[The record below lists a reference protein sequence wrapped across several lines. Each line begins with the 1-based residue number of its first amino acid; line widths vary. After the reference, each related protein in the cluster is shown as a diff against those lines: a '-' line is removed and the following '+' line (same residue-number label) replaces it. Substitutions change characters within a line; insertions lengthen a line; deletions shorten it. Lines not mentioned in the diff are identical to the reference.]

1 MPIPQPEPTH
11 IALPVTFISL
21 LLTSFLTTMMASPT
35 DKGLSSVTKA
45 TYVFVLIL
53 TLTTATAKML
63 LRSNMKDELQDA
75 DDDSGESD
83 DSQYEPFTVL
93 PIVVQM
99 PVQRDDV
106 SLLEPA
112 LSERAKRRKLQKQMI
127 FERADREEEKR
138 LRGMLKEQVKQRN
151 NELLGKRKEA
161 VVEVLEEEP

>member
-1 MPIPQPEPTH
+1 MPIPQPELTH

-35 DKGLSSVTKA
+35 DKGLSSVIKA

-53 TLTTATAKML
+53 ALTTATAKML

-112 LSERAKRRKLQKQMI
+112 LSERAKRRKLQKQKI
-127 FERADREEEKR
+127 YERADGEEKK
-138 LRGMLKEQVKQRN
+138 LDGMLKEQVKQRN
-151 NELLGKRKEA
+151 NELLGKKKEVA
-161 VVEVLEEEP
+161 VKTLEDEA

>member
-1 MPIPQPEPTH
+1 MPIPQPELTH

-35 DKGLSSVTKA
+35 DKGLSSVIKA

-53 TLTTATAKML
+53 ALTTATAKML

-75 DDDSGESD
+75 DDSGESD

-112 LSERAKRRKLQKQMI
+112 LSERAKRRKLQKQKI
-127 FERADREEEKR
+127 YERADGEEKK
-138 LRGMLKEQVKQRN
+138 LDGMLKEQVKQRN
-151 NELLGKRKEA
+151 NELLRKKKEVVVKTLEDEA
-161 VVEVLEEEP
+161 

>member
-35 DKGLSSVTKA
+35 DKGLSSVIKA

-53 TLTTATAKML
+53 ALTTATAKML

-112 LSERAKRRKLQKQMI
+112 LSERAKRRKLQKQKI
-127 FERADREEEKR
+127 YERADGEEKK
-138 LRGMLKEQVKQRN
+138 LDGMLKEQVKQRN
-151 NELLGKRKEA
+151 NELLGKKKEVA
-161 VVEVLEEEP
+161 VKTLEDEA

>member
-1 MPIPQPEPTH
+1 MPIPQPELTH

-112 LSERAKRRKLQKQMI
+112 LSERAKRRKLQKQKI
-127 FERADREEEKR
+127 YERADGEEKK
-138 LRGMLKEQVKQRN
+138 LDGMLKEQVKQRN
-151 NELLGKRKEA
+151 NELLGKKKEVA
-161 VVEVLEEEP
+161 VKTLEDEA

>member
-21 LLTSFLTTMMASPT
+21 LLTSFLTTMMTSPT
-35 DKGLSSVTKA
+35 DKGLSSVIKA

-53 TLTTATAKML
+53 ALTTATAKML

-112 LSERAKRRKLQKQMI
+112 LSERAKRRKLQKQKI
-127 FERADREEEKR
+127 YERADGEEKK
-138 LRGMLKEQVKQRN
+138 LDGMLKEQVKQRN
-151 NELLGKRKEA
+151 NELLGKKKEVA
-161 VVEVLEEEP
+161 VKTLEDEA